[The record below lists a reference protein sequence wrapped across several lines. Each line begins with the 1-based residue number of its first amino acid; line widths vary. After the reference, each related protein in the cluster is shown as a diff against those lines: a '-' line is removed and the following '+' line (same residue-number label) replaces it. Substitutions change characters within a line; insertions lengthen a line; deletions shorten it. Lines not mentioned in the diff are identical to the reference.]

1 MAQAHHTVLTS
12 FSLVQSENSKF
23 FSLKFTTSFIIN
35 PPLQRFPVLNYIMP
49 VKKKVYRIN
58 ENREVV
64 FTGLDGD
71 FVIVDLNRRFIKLRG
86 GIILTLTSNN
96 QVFAIMN
103 ELEQKYTLLESALHE
118 ELNTELVK
126 PVEQRDDD
134 KIKNLNYELQEL
146 QQYLEM

>member
-1 MAQAHHTVLTS
+1 MAQAHQNYLTS

-35 PPLQRFPVLNYIMP
+35 PPLQRFPVLNYKMP
-49 VKKKVYRIN
+49 VKKKVYRVN

-64 FTGLDGD
+64 FTGLEGD
-71 FVIVDLNRRFIKLRG
+71 YVIVDLNRRFIKIRG

-96 QVFAIMN
+96 QVFTIIN
-103 ELEQKYTLLESALHE
+103 ELDQKYTLLESTLHE
-118 ELNTELVK
+118 ELNTELSK
-126 PVEQRDDD
+126 PEEERDND
-134 KIKNLNYELQEL
+134 KIKNLNYEIQEL